1 VAPEDPTPVVK
12 AAVAE
17 RCPTPSADLLGEFR
31 ARLEGFDA
39 SLHEA
44 PSLAAARALA
54 HELIGN
60 ATVSRW
66 RDEALDGIARPEQE
80 APAVDAEVS
89 LILADVAV
97 AGTGAVGFAH
107 HEGRPRATGVLPSKQ
122 VVLVNSAD
130 LVADMASAFEHV
142 GLRAGRSPLP
152 GNVVFVAGPSRTS
165 DIEQRSIRGVHA
177 PREVAVVIFN
187 G

>member
-1 VAPEDPTPVVK
+1 M
-12 AAVAE
+12 AAAE
-17 RCPTPSADLLGEFR
+17 SKDQLLSQFR
-31 ARLEGFDA
+31 ARLEELDA

-44 PSLAAARALA
+44 PSLAAARAA
-54 HELIGN
+54 ARELIGG
-60 ATVSRW
+60 ATVARW
-66 RDEALDGIARPEQE
+66 RDEALDGIVEHGQE

-107 HEGRPRATGVLPSKQ
+107 RAGRPRSAGVLPPRQ
-122 VVLVNSAD
+122 VILLGAAD
-130 LVADMASAFEHV
+130 LVADVASALRHV
-142 GLRAGRSPLP
+142 GLQAGDAALP

-177 PREVAVVIFN
+177 PREVAVVIFT